1 MWGAVRSPF
10 RLNLMLLGAFKTSF
24 FLFRSLPLVGAT
36 MAPRR
41 RGGIGCR
48 RPQRRP
54 RWWWRRC
61 LLQRHVYGS
70 TTFSRQRLAVRSLP
84 QLQNARHPWA
94 IYSSLPQPDPC
105 LYVRPARLLL
115 CQENRSHCVW
125 LTAPHTHR
133 LSSSFVHAFL
143 NMQCLQKH
151 TYNFLTGSRWFAEIG
166 DYLYELAA
174 YWRSL
179 TLPRDPFCCNN
190 SELHALDIFTDE

>member
-61 LLQRHVYGS
+61 LLQRHVYSS

-105 LYVRPARLLL
+105 LYVRPAPLPGESVALRVAHSY
-115 CQENRSHCVW
+115 SHTSTIKFFCSRV
-125 LTAPHTHR
+125 
-133 LSSSFVHAFL
+133 FKHA
-143 NMQCLQKH
+143 M
-151 TYNFLTGSRWFAEIG
+151 FAH
-166 DYLYELAA
+166 L
-174 YWRSL
+174 
-179 TLPRDPFCCNN
+179 
-190 SELHALDIFTDE
+190 